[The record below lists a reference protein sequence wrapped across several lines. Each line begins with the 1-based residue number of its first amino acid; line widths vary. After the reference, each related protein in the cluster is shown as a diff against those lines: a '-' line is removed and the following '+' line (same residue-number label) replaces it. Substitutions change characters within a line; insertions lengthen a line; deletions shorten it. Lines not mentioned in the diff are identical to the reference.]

1 MYHRHH
7 QNRNAIDER
16 QRPDQ
21 PISHRR
27 CWRGSQN
34 HGIYSDRYVAFTD
47 ILGFGNIV
55 RNSVQPSGQAV
66 QLVGVLDRIA
76 QLLV

>member
-21 PISHRR
+21 PI
-27 CWRGSQN
+27 
-34 HGIYSDRYVAFTD
+34 A
-47 ILGFGNIV
+47 
-55 RNSVQPSGQAV
+55 NSVQPSGQAV